1 MSPKPII
8 LWFRND
14 LRLADNRAL
23 TAAVATK
30 VPVLPVFIHDPKA
43 AGDWTP
49 GSASRWWLH
58 HSLEAL
64 GAALEKRGSRLIFRH
79 GASEDVLR
87 ELVDETGAGG
97 LYFSRSYEPW
107 ARVQEERVKAAFDT
121 TTVEVKRFAGAL
133 LREPEDVRTKAG
145 EPFKVYTPF
154 WRALLALGAP
164 AAPLPAPK
172 IVPGFAKPVA
182 SDRLADW
189 RLLPTKPDWSGGL
202 QDMWSPGEHSA
213 HVRLAAFLKGCL
225 GSYADQ
231 RNVPSVEG
239 TSRLSPHLHFGEISP
254 RQLWHA
260 AAVLQRQGGRGGTA
274 LGAETFLREVG
285 WREFAHHLLVH
296 VPHTTDAPL
305 RPEFARFP
313 WREDPSALRAWQR
326 GRTGYPVVDAAMRE
340 LWTTGWMHNR
350 ARMIVASFLVKDL
363 LLPWQDGARW
373 FWDTLVD
380 ADLASNTFGWQW
392 TAGCGADAAP
402 YFRVFN
408 PVSQGTKFDGDGA
421 YVRRW
426 VPELA
431 RLPDE
436 VLHRPWEAAPLE
448 LLSAKVDLGRTYPAR
463 IVDHGE
469 ARERALAALA
479 TIRQGGSTP

>member
-1 MSPKPII
+1 MRATL
-8 LWFRND
+8 LWLRTD
-14 LRLADNRAL
+14 LRLADHPAL
-23 TAAVATK
+23 AAAIARGG
-30 VPVLPVFIHDPKA
+30 PVIPVFVWAPDEDAP
-43 AGDWTP
+43 WEP
-49 GSASRWWLH
+49 GAASRWWLH
-58 HSLEAL
+58 QSLAAL
-64 GAALEKRGSRLIFRH
+64 GESLAARGSRLILRQ
-79 GASEDVLR
+79 GPSADVLLGLAR
-87 ELVDETGAGG
+87 ETGADAVMWT
-97 LYFSRSYEPW
+97 RRYEP
-107 ARVQEERVKAAFDT
+107 AGRRRDAAVGTALRAAGLHTEEHS
-121 TTVEVKRFAGAL
+121 GHL
-133 LREPEDVRTKAG
+133 LFEPDAVRTKAG
-145 EPFKVYTPF
+145 QPFQVFTPF
-154 WRALLALGAP
+154 WKACLAAPAP
-164 AAPLPAPK
+164 AAVLPAPR
-172 IVPGFAKPVA
+172 A
-182 SDRLADW
+182 LAAPAAWPDPLPLSALALEPAVDW
-189 RLLPTKPDWSGGL
+189 AGGL
-202 QDMWSPGEHSA
+202 REAWTPGEA
-213 HVRLAAFLKGCL
+213 GAKDQLARFLL
-225 GSYADQ
+225 DALPAYAESRD
-231 RNVPSVEG
+231 RMGIAG
-239 TSRLSPHLHFGEISP
+239 TSCLSPHLHFGEISP